1 MFVAKQAEIYNGTDH
16 VYNADVFNEMQ
27 PPESSTEFI
36 SNTSKAIYSAM
47 TAGDK
52 DAVWLMQGWMFLND
66 YWKDDLIQAW
76 LKGMGK
82 VDWKSSKSS
91 TLRKKDFDDFSHIG
105 KDKRSEISHDNLPP
119 LLI

>member
-82 VDWKSSKSS
+82 VIKLVK
-91 TLRKKDFDDFSHIG
+91 FSC
-105 KDKRSEISHDNLPP
+105 RE
-119 LLI
+119 